1 MRILLIELDM
11 SSETPIYIQLRNQIV
26 IGIAYGNLAPGDSLP
41 TVRQMA
47 QDTEINAM
55 TVSKAYNLLKNEG
68 FIEIDRRHG
77 ATVSK
82 NSNSSEEYKNRIYR
96 ELELIIAE
104 CKINGLGKNE
114 IINIC
119 ENLYNKMN
127 NF

>member
-82 NSNSSEEYKNRIYR
+82 NSNISEEYKNRIYS

-104 CKINGLGKNE
+104 CKINGLSKNK
-114 IINIC
+114 IVTIC
-119 ENLYNKMN
+119 ENLYTKMN
-127 NF
+127 KV

>member
-1 MRILLIELDM
+1 MRVLLIELDM
-11 SSETPIYIQLRNQIV
+11 SSEIPIYLQLRNQIV
-26 IGIAYGNLAPGDSLP
+26 LGIAYQKLLPGESLP

-47 QDTEINAM
+47 QDTGINSM

-82 NSNSSEEYKNRIYR
+82 IENKDKLYQDKLYKEF
-96 ELELIIAE
+96 ELSIAE
-104 CKINGLGKNE
+104 GKISGLSKSQ

-119 ENLYNKMN
+119 ENLYDQMN
-127 NF
+127 NS

>member
-1 MRILLIELDM
+1 MLIELDM
-11 SSETPIYIQLRNQIV
+11 SSDTPIYIQLRNQIV
-26 IGIAYGNLAPGDSLP
+26 IGIAYGNLKVGDSLP

-47 QDTEINAM
+47 QDTEINTM
-55 TVSKAYNLLKNEG
+55 TVSKSYNLLKNEG

-82 NSNSSEEYKNRIYR
+82 NSNSSEKYKSVLYK

-104 CKINGLGKNE
+104 CKINGLSKNE